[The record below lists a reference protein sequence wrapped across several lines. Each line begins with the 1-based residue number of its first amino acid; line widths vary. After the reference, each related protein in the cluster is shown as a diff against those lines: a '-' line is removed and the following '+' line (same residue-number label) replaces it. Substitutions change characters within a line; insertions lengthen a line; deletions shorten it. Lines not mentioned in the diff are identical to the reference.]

1 MTPPLVKSKI
11 LIIDDDVDSWRLLST
26 ILKTHDFH
34 PVWAADGLQAIAAA
48 RLHQPQAILLDLGLP
63 GGDGFVVLERLKS
76 NQLLSQIPVIVVT
89 SRDRQEAEEQT
100 RRLGAAAYLQK
111 PIHDE
116 ALIASLRIA
125 LATPNEALGSG
136 PPIIA

>member
-1 MTPPLVKSKI
+1 MKSKI

-26 ILKTHDFH
+26 ILQTHNFH

-63 GGDGFVVLERLKS
+63 GGDGLVVLERLKS
-76 NQLLSQIPVIVVT
+76 NRLLSQIPVIVVT
-89 SRDRQEAEEQT
+89 VRDRQDAEEQT
-100 RRLGAAAYLQK
+100 QRLGAAAYLQK

-116 ALIASLRIA
+116 ALMASLRTV
-125 LATPNEALGSG
+125 LATRDEVPEGG
-136 PPIIA
+136 PANAA